1 MRLRSV
7 VLLSVLAACGG
18 EGTAPPKDATPA
30 APPTPSTDAAEKAP
44 DVKFDLAT
52 LQAEAKPAA
61 LVPSPVEMQKALAA
75 AGITTRLATL
85 VSARNIETVVP
96 DKNASAVRTGVV
108 LADLVLTVKDATT
121 PQIVAQLGRVKQGLQ
136 ALGGSPDLA
145 ATIDDLSNRLTN
157 DAISRDDLVK
167 ELDEL
172 RGVMV
177 PAGSYELGDNAVPL
191 ILAGSW
197 VEGSHLVAAAMKAEN
212 KYDGADNLLKQPAVV
227 DYFLEYVKEEGA
239 AQRAPGDLVAKLETT
254 LAELKVIAAKPT
266 LGKEDVE
273 RIHSATGEVLALL

>member
-7 VLLSVLAACGG
+7 VLLSLLAACDGG
-18 EGTAPPKDATPA
+18 APAPSNTGTEPAATPEA
-30 APPTPSTDAAEKAP
+30 ADKAP

-61 LVPSPVEMQKALAA
+61 LVPSPVEMQKALSA
-75 AGITTRLATL
+75 AGISTRLATL

-96 DKNASAVRTGVV
+96 DKNAAAVRTGVV
-108 LADLVLTVKDATT
+108 LADLVLTVKDAQTS
-121 PQIVAQLGRVKQGLQ
+121 QIVAQLNRVKQGLN
-136 ALGGSPDLA
+136 ALGGSADLS

-157 DAISRDDLVK
+157 DAISRDDLIK

-212 KYDGADNLLKQPAVV
+212 KYEGADNLLKQPAVV
-227 DYFLEYVKEEGA
+227 DYFLGYVKTEGA
-239 AQRAPGDLVAKLETT
+239 SQKAPNDLVAKLEST
-254 LAELKVIAAKPT
+254 LDELKIIAAKPT
-266 LGKEDVE
+266 LGKDDVDK
-273 RIHSATGEVLALL
+273 IHAATGEVLALL

>member
-1 MRLRSV
+1 
-7 VLLSVLAACGG
+7 
-18 EGTAPPKDATPA
+18 
-30 APPTPSTDAAEKAP
+30 
-44 DVKFDLAT
+44 VKFDLAT

-75 AGITTRLATL
+75 AGISTRLATL

-96 DKNASAVRTGVV
+96 DKNAAAVRTGVV
-108 LADLVLTVKDATT
+108 LADLVLTVKDAST

-136 ALGGSPDLA
+136 TLGGSADLA

-177 PAGSYELGDNAVPL
+177 PAGSYEVGENAVPL

-212 KYDGADNLLKQPAVV
+212 KYEGADNLLKQPAVV
-227 DYFLEYVKEEGA
+227 DYFLEYVTEEGE
-239 AQRAPGDLVAKLETT
+239 AQRAPTDLVAKLETT
-254 LAELKVIAAKPT
+254 LGELKVIAAKPT
-266 LGKEDVE
+266 LGKEDVD

>member
-7 VLLSVLAACGG
+7 VLLSLLAACDG
-18 EGTAPPKDATPA
+18 EVSAPPKDATSGGPPA
-30 APPTPSTDAAEKAP
+30 APTDLAEKAP

-61 LVPSPVEMQKALAA
+61 LVPSPVEMQKALSA
-75 AGITTRLATL
+75 AGISTRLATL

-96 DKNASAVRTGVV
+96 DKNAAAVRTGVV
-108 LADLVLTVKDATT
+108 LADLVLTVKDAST

-136 ALGGSPDLA
+136 ALGGSADLS

-177 PAGSYELGDNAVPL
+177 PAGSYELGENAVPL

-212 KYDGADNLLKQPAVV
+212 KYEGADNLLKQPAVV
-227 DYFLEYVKEEGA
+227 DYFLEYVSAKGEAQGA
-239 AQRAPGDLVAKLETT
+239 PSDLVAKLETT
-254 LAELKVIAAKPT
+254 LGELKVIAAKPT
-266 LGKEDVE
+266 LGKEDVD

>member
-1 MRLRSV
+1 
-7 VLLSVLAACGG
+7 VLLSLLAGCEGG
-18 EGTAPPKDATPA
+18 GTAPSNDATDAPPATPA
-30 APPTPSTDAAEKAP
+30 AGAEKAP

-61 LVPSPVEMQKALAA
+61 LVPSPVEMQKALSA

-96 DKNASAVRTGVV
+96 DKNAAAVRTGVV
-108 LADLVLTVKDATT
+108 LADLVLTVKDAPT
-121 PQIVAQLGRVKQGLQ
+121 PQIVAQLARVKQGLQ

-177 PAGSYELGDNAVPL
+177 PAGSYEVGENAVPL

-212 KYDGADNLLKQPAVV
+212 KFDGADNLLKQPAVV

-239 AQRAPGDLVAKLETT
+239 QQAPGDLVARLETT
-254 LAELKVIAAKPT
+254 LGELKVIAAKPS

>member
-7 VLLSVLAACGG
+7 VLLSLLAGCAGE
-18 EGTAPPKDATPA
+18 EGTAPPKGATAVPPP
-30 APPTPSTDAAEKAP
+30 PPTEAAEKAP

-61 LVPSPVEMQKALAA
+61 LVPSPVEMQKALSA

-136 ALGGSPDLA
+136 ALGGSADLA

-227 DYFLEYVKEEGA
+227 DYFLEYVKAEGA
-239 AQRAPGDLVAKLETT
+239 AQQAPGDLVAKLETT
-254 LAELKVIAAKPT
+254 LGELKVIAAKPT

>member
-177 PAGSYELGDNAVPL
+177 PSGSYELGDNAVPL

-239 AQRAPGDLVAKLETT
+239 AQHAPNDLVAKLETT
-254 LAELKVIAAKPT
+254 LGELKVIAAKPT

-273 RIHSATGEVLALL
+273 KIHSATGEVLALL

>member
-7 VLLSVLAACGG
+7 VLLSFLAGCGG
-18 EGTAPPKDATPA
+18 EGTAPSKDATPP
-30 APPTPSTDAAEKAP
+30 APPTGSPEAAEKAP

-136 ALGGSPDLA
+136 ALGGSADLA

-177 PAGSYELGDNAVPL
+177 PAGSYEVGDNAVPL

-197 VEGSHLVAAAMKAEN
+197 VEGSHLVAAAMKA
-212 KYDGADNLLKQPAVV
+212 
-227 DYFLEYVKEEGA
+227 
-239 AQRAPGDLVAKLETT
+239 
-254 LAELKVIAAKPT
+254 
-266 LGKEDVE
+266 
-273 RIHSATGEVLALL
+273 